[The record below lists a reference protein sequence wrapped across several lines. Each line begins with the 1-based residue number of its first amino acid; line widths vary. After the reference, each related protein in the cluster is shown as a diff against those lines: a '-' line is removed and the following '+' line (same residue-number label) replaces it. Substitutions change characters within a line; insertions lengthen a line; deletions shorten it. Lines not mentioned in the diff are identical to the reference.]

1 MRRDY
6 AEFQKRN
13 AAVLV
18 VGPDGPFAF
27 RRYWEENDMPFIG
40 LPDLR
45 SRVANR
51 YYQEV
56 NLFKLGRMPAL
67 FVIDRRGLI
76 RFAHYGDSMQDIP
89 PNELV
94 LQVIDQIREE
104 EMPREASADGA
115 PDGV

>member
-1 MRRDY
+1 VK
-6 AEFQKRN
+6 FNQCN
-13 AAVLV
+13 AVVLI
-18 VGPDGPFAF
+18 VGPDGPNAF
-27 RRYWEENDMPFIG
+27 RRYWEENDMPFTG

-67 FVIDRRGLI
+67 FVIDRQGMI

-89 PNELV
+89 SNETV
-94 LQVIDQIREE
+94 LRVLDQINAEE
-104 EMPREASADGA
+104 TVGDTLT
-115 PDGV
+115 D